1 MRWLCH
7 LYNLPSSMIY
17 YLISPFQR
25 SSRKKGYIY
34 EPFCQ
39 TVSFKIYFL
48 PHAIKEWNKLDPD
61 IRNAETYASLRKM
74 FLNFIRPIGNST
86 YKISDPLAIKL
97 LNRLRLG
104 FSHLSEHKFRLCWLT
119 ESVMFLLFL
128 NWAYTSFFSTLPK
141 LHYFTESPTSWYI
154 VRKQEFWQQHE
165 YKYINCNCQIY
176 QRLWKVWST
185 CFLTIIIRCITTR
198 IFALISYIFCLII
211 YKWSVRYRFCTVLF
225 YVFTFLSFYCLI
237 VSL

>member
-1 MRWLCH
+1 
-7 LYNLPSSMIY
+7 MIY

-25 SSRKKGYIY
+25 SSRNKGYIY

-48 PHAIKEWNKLDPD
+48 PHAINEWNKLDPD

-104 FSHLSEHKFRLCWLT
+104 FSHLSEHKFRLC
-119 ESVMFLLFL
+119 
-128 NWAYTSFFSTLPK
+128 
-141 LHYFTESPTSWYI
+141 
-154 VRKQEFWQQHE
+154 
-165 YKYINCNCQIY
+165 
-176 QRLWKVWST
+176 
-185 CFLTIIIRCITTR
+185 
-198 IFALISYIFCLII
+198 
-211 YKWSVRYRFCTVLF
+211 
-225 YVFTFLSFYCLI
+225 
-237 VSL
+237 